1 MEADIEGK
9 IDPNLN
15 LKIKIADLKKVF
27 SHLPK
32 LGGRGHP
39 LENRDEDEFVNL
51 IDMSSLYNRLGLHYL
66 LADDTDEE
74 NEEGND
80 IDAAGSSALADI
92 FHKMADE
99 YNELD

>member
-1 MEADIEGK
+1 MK
-9 IDPNLN
+9 R
-15 LKIKIADLKKVF
+15 VF

-39 LENRDEDEFVNL
+39 LENRDGNEFVNL
-51 IDMSSLYNRLGLHYL
+51 VDMSSLYNRLGLHYM
-66 LADDTDEE
+66 LADDTD
-74 NEEGND
+74 EEGND

-92 FHKMADE
+92 FHKMAEE